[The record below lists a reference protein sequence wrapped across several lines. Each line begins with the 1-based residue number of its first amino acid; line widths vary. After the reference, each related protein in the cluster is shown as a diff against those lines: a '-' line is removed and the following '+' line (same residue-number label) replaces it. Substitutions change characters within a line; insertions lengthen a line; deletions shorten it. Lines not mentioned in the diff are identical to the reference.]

1 MKMAQLSQPEGSAA
15 ATRRQ
20 AGQSMLSALLRFLF
34 RHWELFLI
42 LFLALFL
49 RLISIDTAVLNDDEV
64 SVFRMAHDALASGW
78 IPLTSNRASLGNLN
92 PPLVVYFFLLPAALS
107 ANPLWGQVMVALFNA
122 AAIVLTYLF
131 VRRYYG
137 RLAGTIAALLY
148 ATSVGAWTFSR
159 NIWPQNFLP
168 FFVVLFLFCLFRGVV
183 DRRKGW
189 FFWAIV
195 LIGVLYQFHGSALY
209 LLLPLGAA
217 AFFTYRTIRLR
228 ELVLALAALLVL
240 FAPYLLWEYH
250 AHFADV
256 TVLFSAASQQTA
268 HIDSEAI
275 RFYLFYVHPTL
286 VDPYIDPSARLR
298 DTHLLLPNSLVSGNL
313 HTLLSLIYLISLL
326 LLIGGVLLILAEI
339 LAVHPREHASK
350 NLLACWWSE
359 LWASPRRQGLLLLL
373 LWQGAPLLL
382 LTRHSIV
389 LFVHYFLFFL
399 PGQFILIALCA
410 TRIVAL
416 SRQVRMRQA
425 GLTRLA
431 VSALATLLILAQLV
445 GLGSALLD
453 IDAGRFQDP
462 TFSDLSDQQQVLRV
476 AEQVARQRHID
487 RIYLTAFPSYIRIN
501 AVDYLAQQDQVPL
514 AFFPS
519 ESCFLLPSPAA
530 GPVLFITTGGNDLA
544 TVLFAHYAHATLV
557 ATSPHLGSLPYQIF
571 IVTATPVPAPV
582 PHAFGQTLQLLSPA
596 ANLLQNRWLV
606 TRWSVE
612 DAHQPA
618 LRTTYGFRVQ
628 VHSAEGV
635 ALSDTQN
642 CTPTLTWAGD
652 QLFAFHYVPPDT
664 HFPARIT
671 LQASTSLIHPQLL
684 QHGPFTGFTFR
695 TESNGWSA
703 LLTEDHQSSFTV
715 PVIVTPA

>member
-1 MKMAQLSQPEGSAA
+1 MVQLSQPEGQAVSSIQRAWH
-15 ATRRQ
+15 TRF
-20 AGQSMLSALLRFLF
+20 SALSGFLS
-34 RHWELFLI
+34 RHWELYLI
-42 LFLALFL
+42 VFLALFL
-49 RLISIDTAVLNDDEV
+49 RLIHIDKTIFSDDEV

-92 PPLVVYFFLLPAALS
+92 PPLVVYFFLLPATFS

-122 AAIVLTYLF
+122 AAIVLTYIF

-148 ATSVGAWTFSR
+148 ATSAGAWTYSR

-168 FFVVLFLFCLFRGVV
+168 FFVVLLLFCLFRGVV

-209 LLLPLGAA
+209 LLLPLAAA
-217 AFFTYRTIRLR
+217 AFFAYRTIRLR
-228 ELVLALAALLVL
+228 ELVLGLAALLIL

-256 TVLFSAASQQTA
+256 TVLFSATSQQAA
-268 HIDSEAI
+268 HIDSEAL
-275 RFYLFYVHPTL
+275 RFYLFYIHPTL

-298 DTHLLLPNSLVSGNL
+298 DTHLLLPNTLVSGNL
-313 HTLLSLIYLISLL
+313 HLLLSLVYLASLL

-339 LAVHPREHASK
+339 LIIHPRGQGYK
-350 NLLACWWSE
+350 NLLAGWWSE
-359 LWASPRRQGLLLLL
+359 LWASPHRQGLILLL
-373 LWQGAPLLL
+373 LWQVAPLLL

-399 PGQFILIALCA
+399 PGQFIIIALCA
-410 TRIVAL
+410 TRIAAL
-416 SRQVRMRQA
+416 VGQLRASWEGFV
-425 GLTRLA
+425 RLA
-431 VSALATLLILAQLV
+431 AAALAALLILAQLV

-453 IDAGRFQDP
+453 IDAGNFHNP
-462 TFSDLSDQQQVLRV
+462 TFSDLSDQQQVLQV
-476 AEQVARQRHID
+476 AGQVARERHID

-501 AVDYLAQQDQVPL
+501 AVDYLAQQQQIPL
-514 AFFPS
+514 AFFTS

-530 GPVLFITTGGNDLA
+530 GPVLFITTAGNALA
-544 TVLFAHYAHATLV
+544 DVLFTHYAHATLV

-571 IVTATPVPAPV
+571 VVTAKPAPAPV
-582 PHAFGQTLQLLSPA
+582 PHAFSQTLQLLSPA
-596 ANLLQNRWLV
+596 AQLLQNRWLV
-606 TRWSVE
+606 TRWSVQ
-612 DAHQPA
+612 DAHLPV

-628 VHSAEGV
+628 VHSAAGP

-652 QLFAFHYVPPDT
+652 QLFVFHYVPPGT
-664 HFPARIT
+664 PFPARIA

-684 QHGPFTGFTFR
+684 QHGPLTGFTFR
-695 TESNGWSA
+695 TENSGWRP
-703 LLTEDHQSSFTV
+703 LLTEDQQNSFTV
-715 PVIVTPA
+715 PVIVTPT

>member
-1 MKMAQLSQPEGSAA
+1 MIQLSRPEGHTASSAH
-15 ATRRQ
+15 Q
-20 AGQSMLSALLRFLF
+20 AGQTTLSALLRFLS
-34 RHWELFLI
+34 RHWELYLI
-42 LFLALFL
+42 VFLALFL
-49 RLISIDTAVLNDDEV
+49 RLIQIDRAIFNDDEV
-64 SVFRMAHDALASGW
+64 SVFRMAHDALVSGW

-107 ANPLWGQVMVALFNA
+107 ANPLWGQAMVALFNA
-122 AAIVLTYLF
+122 AAILLTYIF

-148 ATSVGAWTFSR
+148 ATSAGAWIFSR

-168 FFVVLFLFCLFRGVV
+168 FFVVLLLFCLFRGVV

-209 LLLPLGAA
+209 LLLPLAAA
-217 AFFTYRTIRLR
+217 AFFAYRTIRLR
-228 ELVLALAALLVL
+228 ELVFGLAALLVL

-256 TVLFSAASQQTA
+256 TVLFSATSQQPA
-268 HIDSEAI
+268 HSDSEAL
-275 RFYLFYVHPTL
+275 RFYLFYIHPTL
-286 VDPYIDPSARLR
+286 IDPYIDPSARLR
-298 DTHLLLPNSLVSGNL
+298 DTHLLLPDSLISGNL
-313 HTLLSLIYLISLL
+313 HLLLSFVYLASLL
-326 LLIGGVLLILAEI
+326 LLVGGVLLILAEI
-339 LAVHPREHASK
+339 LAVHPREQARK
-350 NLLACWWSE
+350 NLLVCWWSE
-359 LWASPRRQGLLLLL
+359 LWASPRRQGLVLLL
-373 LWQGAPLLL
+373 LWQVAPLLL

-399 PGQFILIALCA
+399 PGQFLLIALCA

-416 SRQVRMRQA
+416 VGQLRASWT
-425 GLTRLA
+425 GFTRLA
-431 VSALATLLILAQLV
+431 VSALAALVILAQLV

-453 IDAGRFQDP
+453 IDAGHFQNP
-462 TFSDLSDQQQVLRV
+462 TFSDLSDQQQVLQV

-487 RIYLTAFPSYIRIN
+487 RIYLTAFPSYVRIN
-501 AVDYLAQQDQVPL
+501 AVDYLAQQDAIPL
-514 AFFPS
+514 TFFTS
-519 ESCFLLPSPAA
+519 ESCFILPSPAA
-530 GPVLFITTGGNDLA
+530 GPVLFITTAGNALA
-544 TVLFAHYAHATLV
+544 DVLFAHYAHATLV

-571 IVTATPVPAPV
+571 VVTATPAPAPV

-596 ANLLQNRWLV
+596 AQLLQHRWLV
-606 TRWSVE
+606 TRWSIQ
-612 DAHQPA
+612 DAHLPA

-628 VHSAEGV
+628 VHSAAGP

-652 QLFAFHYVPPDT
+652 QLFVFHYVSPGTP
-664 HFPARIT
+664 FPARIT
-671 LQASTSLIHPQLL
+671 LQVATSLIHPQLL

-695 TESNGWSA
+695 TESSGWHPV
-703 LLTEDHQSSFTV
+703 LTEDHQSSFPV
-715 PVIVTPA
+715 PVIVLPT